1 MAAGPSRLMSG
12 RNMTSHPDDLA
23 TFEPIRA
30 AGFNAYVGAILIDPA
45 RAAGDERRFAFRP
58 EDKHLNGGGALHGGL
73 LMTLADN
80 VLGYTVHEQTE
91 GRIASTVT
99 LNTDFL
105 AGGAAGA
112 TVWGRAAITRRTRS
126 LIFVAGDLSQDGR
139 LLLTATGI
147 WKIIGA

>member
-1 MAAGPSRLMSG
+1 MAAGGARLMTG
-12 RNMTSHPDDLA
+12 RNMTLHPDLSSL
-23 TFEPIRA
+23 EPIGMG
-30 AGFNAYVGAILIDPA
+30 GFNAYVGPLLRDPA
-45 RAAGDERRFAFRP
+45 KQPGEEKRFAFLP
-58 EDKHLNGGGALHGGL
+58 EAKHLNGGGNLHGGL

-80 VLGYTVHEQTE
+80 VLGFTVHEQTE

-105 AGGAAGA
+105 AGGVAGEP
-112 TVWGRAAITRRTRS
+112 VWGRAAITRRTRS
-126 LIFVAGDLSQDGR
+126 LIFVAGDLSQGGK